1 MAEEIFEIDLT
12 PEQKAAAV
20 VVSMGVDQ
28 ASEIYKFLTEEE
40 IENLTVE
47 VAKLGHLTSEQTIA
61 VLDEF
66 YKVCLTQKVV
76 TDGGIGEGF
85 RREHC
90 RQTAGKTE
98 QVYESQ
104 SFRFYP
110 KNRQQEYPVGT
121 PA

>member
-66 YKVCLTQKVV
+66 YKVCLTQKVESNMRV
-76 TDGGIGEGF
+76 PYW
-85 RREHC
+85 RRLSARALPPNC
-90 RQTAGKTE
+90 W
-98 QVYESQ
+98 
-104 SFRFYP
+104 
-110 KNRQQEYPVGT
+110 KN
-121 PA
+121 